1 MGMNR
6 VDDTE
11 TKLGKERKQATKR
24 EQQQQQHTEKC
35 ISQNHSTTPLH
46 PVGTHKSRN
55 RLLTILSLSEGKP
68 KWSKMSDI
76 SGIVLWES
84 SPRIERMASSLRPTD
99 GKWMLNPVHP
109 ARCTSSSSSLL
120 PHEGNAVMDQRLSV
134 RFATMFHRVP
144 SFRSQTPS
152 GRIMQS
158 THGIYKHETMMSL

>member
-1 MGMNR
+1 MNR

-24 EQQQQQHTEKC
+24 EQQRQQHTEKC

-99 GKWMLNPVHP
+99 GKWMLNPPSPEHIVFIVRPPTRSQCCNGP
-109 ARCTSSSSSLL
+109 AFERSFRNGVP
-120 PHEGNAVMDQRLSV
+120 PHASI
-134 RFATMFHRVP
+134 VP